1 MIAIYLIRSWVK
13 LKCQTCCGVLPGIN
27 FATPSQFLFSDS
39 LNSGEFIKVLSIKST
54 AKFWDIVNVLLK
66 PRWMFWLQG
75 VKTSTTFSACSSF
88 FVKPLPLKKNLIRE
102 SSSKHESAHC
112 FQWLRSLKVTSGR
125 HVVSKQF
132 LVSNPPR
139 PDIRRSATLRTLPR
153 AR

>member
-1 MIAIYLIRSWVK
+1 M
-13 LKCQTCCGVLPGIN
+13 
-27 FATPSQFLFSDS
+27 
-39 LNSGEFIKVLSIKST
+39 
-54 AKFWDIVNVLLK
+54 NVLLK
-66 PRWMFWLQG
+66 PRRMFWLQG
-75 VKTSTTFSACSSF
+75 VKTSTTFNACSSI

-139 PDIRRSATLRTLPR
+139 PDIPRSATGKISL
-153 AR
+153 ARVSSHNSHVQSKCYPLHSVYYIAKKSFQKKISYDCKP